1 MGGNAMK
8 NKLISFLIAMGI
20 PVSTL
25 SLQGAGCTGL
35 CGSCG
40 FNCTPGIFTLLLL
53 CCKYCYQRMKGQVM
67 QHE

>member
-1 MGGNAMK
+1 MK
-8 NKLISFLIAMGI
+8 NKIISFLIAMGI

-25 SLQGAGCTGL
+25 SLQGGGCTGL

-40 FNCTPGIFTLLLL
+40 FNCTPGILALLLL
-53 CCKYCYQRMKGQVM
+53 AGKYCYQRMKGRVV

>member
-1 MGGNAMK
+1 MK
-8 NKLISFLIAMGI
+8 NKIITFILAMGM
-20 PVSTL
+20 PVSAIYA
-25 SLQGAGCTGL
+25 QGPGCTGV

-53 CCKYCYQRMKGQVM
+53 VGKVCYKRMQGQVI